1 MGSSRRTEGK
11 TSATMHR
18 WAVLLA
24 LVLLALVPSL
34 LCLPTAYVY
43 QWKNPTAFS
52 HYQSPPQLVQPH
64 YFATRPSLSKPTS
77 SFLKP
82 ESDKTLK
89 LTTELADLG
98 MKHVVTAVAELP
110 SIDPKKKAQFES
122 IGLVGVTPEETKRL
136 TSLLNEL
143 GELGVDVGT
152 SLAKEAG
159 SLAKAI
165 GLDGKTIS
173 KLIPFFKDLVGLG
186 SKASTSTNT
195 QDGLEILESIG
206 LDLNSGLAFLKKNN
220 LEISDGLQLLN
231 RLSTSGSAAS
241 LKSFSNFSQIF
252 DFGSEPN
259 WIVSIGDFG
268 GAQLEKTNELLSEL
282 AELGATYAISAVA
295 ELPDLSPEKRRRYKS
310 VVSFGPNERTRLH
323 NILVELGELGAEAS
337 SALTKADVKAPGLA
351 KLVELLPILKA
362 QSDKMT
368 ELAEIGAKYVV
379 SAVADL
385 PDVDP
390 RKKALFQEIGLTG
403 ISAEEKA
410 RMDSLL
416 LELKELGSNARI
428 ALTAAA
434 TDFVTTA
441 SPSQKSS
448 QTTMFAKLVPILK
461 SLTGL
466 AGSDSYSSNSLRDG
480 LELLDTIGL
489 DLETGLDVLSKNN
502 LDISDGLKLLDTVVG
517 DSGSFSLKSLGSL
530 SQLVGFGSLSLG
542 ATLGLGLGTPEQK
555 TQLEKTNKLLTEL
568 AELGAVYVVSL
579 VADLPTISSAQRLRY
594 KKVGTV
600 GDKEM
605 ARFNSLLKELGE
617 LGYDASIAASKAG
630 AKALTKLNKLFPMLE
645 NLGELS
651 FDSDSENFAATRNI
665 FPSSAF
671 SSLRSTSA
679 TPRGSK
685 AYRGSNGLCGSYPC
699 IVHRSSYPSTY
710 QIRRFVQF

>member
-64 YFATRPSLSKPTS
+64 YFATRPSVSKPTS

-82 ESDKTLK
+82 ESGKTLK

-110 SIDPKKKAQFES
+110 NIDPKKKAQFES
-122 IGLVGVTPEETKRL
+122 IGLVGVTAKETKRL
-136 TSLLNEL
+136 NSLLNEL

-165 GLDGKTIS
+165 GLDGKTIYN
-173 KLIPFFKDLVGLG
+173 LVPFFKDLVGLG

-252 DFGSEPN
+252 SFGSEPN

-268 GAQLEKTNELLSEL
+268 GAQLEKTNELLTEL
-282 AELGATYAISAVA
+282 A
-295 ELPDLSPEKRRRYKS
+295 
-310 VVSFGPNERTRLH
+310 
-323 NILVELGELGAEAS
+323 ELGELGAEAS

-416 LELKELGSNARI
+416 LELKELGSNAKI
-428 ALTAAA
+428 VLTAAA

-441 SPSQKSS
+441 SPSQKST

-542 ATLGLGLGTPEQK
+542 ATLGLRLGTPEQK

-568 AELGAVYVVSL
+568 AELGAVYVVFL

-605 ARFNSLLKELGE
+605 ARFNSLLKELGK

-630 AKALTKLNKLFPMLE
+630 AKALAKLNKLFPMLK

-651 FDSDSENFAATRNI
+651 FDSDSENFAATRNF

-685 AYRGSNGLCGSYPC
+685 AYRGSSGLCGSYPC
-699 IVHRSSYPSTY
+699 IVHHSSYPSTY

>member
-110 SIDPKKKAQFES
+110 NIDPKKKAQFES
-122 IGLVGVTPEETKRL
+122 IGLVGVTAEETKRL
-136 TSLLNEL
+136 NSLLNEL

-173 KLIPFFKDLVGLG
+173 KLVPFFKDLVGLG

-231 RLSTSGSAAS
+231 RLSSSGSAAS

-252 DFGSEPN
+252 SFGSEPN

-268 GAQLEKTNELLSEL
+268 GAQLEKTNELLTEL

-416 LELKELGSNARI
+416 IELKELGSNAKI
-428 ALTAAA
+428 VLTAAA

-441 SPSQKSS
+441 SPSQKST

-630 AKALTKLNKLFPMLE
+630 AKALTKLNKLFPMLK

-651 FDSDSENFAATRNI
+651 FDSDSENFAATRNF

-671 SSLRSTSA
+671 SSRRSTSA

>member
-18 WAVLLA
+18 WAVLSA

-64 YFATRPSLSKPTS
+64 YFATRRSLSKPTS

-98 MKHVVTAVAELP
+98 MKHIVTAVAELP
-110 SIDPKKKAQFES
+110 NVDPKKKAQFES
-122 IGLVGVTPEETKRL
+122 IGLVGVTAKETKRL

-159 SLAKAI
+159 SLATAI

-173 KLIPFFKDLVGLG
+173 KLVPFFKDLVGFG

-195 QDGLEILESIG
+195 EDGLEILESIG

-231 RLSTSGSAAS
+231 RLSSSGSAAS

-252 DFGSEPN
+252 GFGSEPN

-268 GAQLEKTNELLSEL
+268 GAQLGKTNELLTEL
-282 AELGATYAISAVA
+282 AELGAAYAISAVA

-323 NILVELGELGAEAS
+323 NTLVELGELGAEAS

-416 LELKELGSNARI
+416 LELKELGSNAKI
-428 ALTAAA
+428 VLTAAA
-434 TDFVTTA
+434 TDFVTA
-441 SPSQKSS
+441 SPSQKST

-502 LDISDGLKLLDTVVG
+502 LDISDGLKLLDTVMG
-517 DSGSFSLKSLGSL
+517 DSGFFSLKSLGSL
-530 SQLVGFGSLSLG
+530 SQLVRFGSLSLG

-630 AKALTKLNKLFPMLE
+630 AKALTKLNKLFPMLK

-651 FDSDSENFAATRNI
+651 FDSDSENFAATRNF

-671 SSLRSTSA
+671 SSRRSTSA

>member
-52 HYQSPPQLVQPH
+52 HYQSPPKLVQPH

-77 SFLKP
+77 SFLKS

-110 SIDPKKKAQFES
+110 NIDPKKKAQFES

-136 TSLLNEL
+136 NSLLNEL

-159 SLAKAI
+159 SFAKAI
-165 GLDGKTIS
+165 GIDGKTIS
-173 KLIPFFKDLVGLG
+173 TLVPFFKDLVGLG
-186 SKASTSTNT
+186 SKASTSGNT

-252 DFGSEPN
+252 SFGSGPN

-268 GAQLEKTNELLSEL
+268 GAQLEKTNELLTEL
-282 AELGATYAISAVA
+282 AELGAAYTISAVA

-323 NILVELGELGAEAS
+323 NILVELGELGAEVS
-337 SALTKADVKAPGLA
+337 SALTKADVKAPG
-351 KLVELLPILKA
+351 
-362 QSDKMT
+362 
-368 ELAEIGAKYVV
+368 LAEIGAKYVV

-416 LELKELGSNARI
+416 IELKELGSNARI

-441 SPSQKSS
+441 SPSQKST

-630 AKALTKLNKLFPMLE
+630 AKALTKLNKLFPMLK

-651 FDSDSENFAATRNI
+651 FDSDSENFAATKNF

>member
-43 QWKNPTAFS
+43 QWKNPTAFN

-110 SIDPKKKAQFES
+110 NIDPKKKAQFES

-136 TSLLNEL
+136 NSLLNEL

-173 KLIPFFKDLVGLG
+173 NLVPFFKDLVGLG
-186 SKASTSTNT
+186 SKASTSGNT
-195 QDGLEILESIG
+195 EDGLEILESIG

-220 LEISDGLQLLN
+220 LEISDGLQLLK
-231 RLSTSGSAAS
+231 RLSSSSSAAS

-252 DFGSEPN
+252 GFGSEPN

-268 GAQLEKTNELLSEL
+268 GAQLEKTNELLTEL

-351 KLVELLPILKA
+351 KMA
-362 QSDKMT
+362 

-441 SPSQKSS
+441 SPSQKST

-517 DSGSFSLKSLGSL
+517 D
-530 SQLVGFGSLSLG
+530 
-542 ATLGLGLGTPEQK
+542 
-555 TQLEKTNKLLTEL
+555 
-568 AELGAVYVVSL
+568 
-579 VADLPTISSAQRLRY
+579 
-594 KKVGTV
+594 
-600 GDKEM
+600 
-605 ARFNSLLKELGE
+605 
-617 LGYDASIAASKAG
+617 
-630 AKALTKLNKLFPMLE
+630 
-645 NLGELS
+645 
-651 FDSDSENFAATRNI
+651 
-665 FPSSAF
+665 
-671 SSLRSTSA
+671 
-679 TPRGSK
+679 
-685 AYRGSNGLCGSYPC
+685 
-699 IVHRSSYPSTY
+699 
-710 QIRRFVQF
+710 

>member
-18 WAVLLA
+18 WAVLSA

-43 QWKNPTAFS
+43 QWKNPTTFS

-98 MKHVVTAVAELP
+98 MKHIVTAVAELP
-110 SIDPKKKAQFES
+110 NVDPKKKAQFES

-136 TSLLNEL
+136 NSLLNEL

-173 KLIPFFKDLVGLG
+173 KLVPFFKDLVGLG

-195 QDGLEILESIG
+195 EDGLEILESIG

-252 DFGSEPN
+252 GFGSEPN

-268 GAQLEKTNELLSEL
+268 GAQLEKTNELLTEL
-282 AELGATYAISAVA
+282 AELGAAYAISAVA

-323 NILVELGELGAEAS
+323 NTLVELGELSAEAS

-416 LELKELGSNARI
+416 LELKELGSNAKI
-428 ALTAAA
+428 VLTAAA

-441 SPSQKSS
+441 SPSQKST
-448 QTTMFAKLVPILK
+448 QTTMFAKLVPVLK

-502 LDISDGLKLLDTVVG
+502 LDISDGLKLLDTVMG

-617 LGYDASIAASKAG
+617 L
-630 AKALTKLNKLFPMLE
+630 
-645 NLGELS
+645 S
-651 FDSDSENFAATRNI
+651 FDSNSENFAATRNF

>member
-43 QWKNPTAFS
+43 QWKNPTTFS

-110 SIDPKKKAQFES
+110 NIDPKKKAQFES

-136 TSLLNEL
+136 NSLLNEL

-159 SLAKAI
+159 SLATAI

-173 KLIPFFKDLVGLG
+173 KLVPFFKDLVGFG

-195 QDGLEILESIG
+195 EDGLEILESIG

-241 LKSFSNFSQIF
+241 LTSFSNFSQIF
-252 DFGSEPN
+252 GFGSEPN

-268 GAQLEKTNELLSEL
+268 GAQLEKTNELLTEL
-282 AELGATYAISAVA
+282 AELGAAYAISAVA

-310 VVSFGPNERTRLH
+310 IVSFGPNERTRLH
-323 NILVELGELGAEAS
+323 NTLVELGELGAEAS
-337 SALTKADVKAPGLA
+337 SALTKADVKALGLA

-416 LELKELGSNARI
+416 LELKELGSNAKI
-428 ALTAAA
+428 VLTAAA
-434 TDFVTTA
+434 TDFVTA
-441 SPSQKSS
+441 SSPSQKST
-448 QTTMFAKLVPILK
+448 QTTMFAKLVPVLK

-630 AKALTKLNKLFPMLE
+630 AKALAKLNKLFPMLK

-651 FDSDSENFAATRNI
+651 FDSDAENFAATRNF
-665 FPSSAF
+665 FPSSA
-671 SSLRSTSA
+671 
-679 TPRGSK
+679 RGSK

-699 IVHRSSYPSTY
+699 IIHRSSYPSTY

>member
-24 LVLLALVPSL
+24 LVLLARVPSL

-43 QWKNPTAFS
+43 QWKNPTVFS

-110 SIDPKKKAQFES
+110 NIDPKKKAQFES

-136 TSLLNEL
+136 NSLLNEL

-159 SLAKAI
+159 SLAKVI

-173 KLIPFFKDLVGLG
+173 NLVPFFKDLVGLG

-231 RLSTSGSAAS
+231 RLSSSGSAAS

-252 DFGSEPN
+252 GFGSEPN

-268 GAQLEKTNELLSEL
+268 GAQLEKTNELLTEL

-337 SALTKADVKAPGLA
+337 SALTKAYVKAPGLA

-441 SPSQKSS
+441 SPSQKST

-466 AGSDSYSSNSLRDG
+466 AGSDSYSSNSLR
-480 LELLDTIGL
+480 
-489 DLETGLDVLSKNN
+489 
-502 LDISDGLKLLDTVVG
+502 DGLKLLDTVVG

-605 ARFNSLLKELGE
+605 ARFYSLLKELGE

-630 AKALTKLNKLFPMLE
+630 AKALTKLNKLFPMLK

-651 FDSDSENFAATRNI
+651 FDSDSENFAATRNF

-671 SSLRSTSA
+671 SSRRLTSA
-679 TPRGSK
+679 IPRGSK
-685 AYRGSNGLCGSYPC
+685 AYRSSNGLCGSYPC

>member
-43 QWKNPTAFS
+43 QWKNPTVFS

-110 SIDPKKKAQFES
+110 NIDPKKKAQFES
-122 IGLVGVTPEETKRL
+122 IGLVGVTAKETKRL

-186 SKASTSTNT
+186 SKEASTSTNT
-195 QDGLEILESIG
+195 EDGLEILESIG

-252 DFGSEPN
+252 GFGSEPN

-268 GAQLEKTNELLSEL
+268 GAQLEKTNELLTDL

-351 KLVELLPILKA
+351 
-362 QSDKMT
+362 
-368 ELAEIGAKYVV
+368 EIGAKYVV

-416 LELKELGSNARI
+416 IELKELGSNARI

-441 SPSQKSS
+441 SPSQKST

-489 DLETGLDVLSKNN
+489 DLEAGLDVLSKNN

-630 AKALTKLNKLFPMLE
+630 AKALTKLNKL
-645 NLGELS
+645 
-651 FDSDSENFAATRNI
+651 
-665 FPSSAF
+665 
-671 SSLRSTSA
+671 
-679 TPRGSK
+679 
-685 AYRGSNGLCGSYPC
+685 
-699 IVHRSSYPSTY
+699 
-710 QIRRFVQF
+710 

>member
-64 YFATRPSLSKPTS
+64 YFATRRSLSKPTS

-110 SIDPKKKAQFES
+110 NIDPKKKAQFES
-122 IGLVGVTPEETKRL
+122 IGLVGVTAKETKRL
-136 TSLLNEL
+136 NSLLNEL

-165 GLDGKTIS
+165 GLDGKTIYN
-173 KLIPFFKDLVGLG
+173 LVPFFKDLVGLG

-195 QDGLEILESIG
+195 EDGLEILESIG

-231 RLSTSGSAAS
+231 RLSSSGSAAS

-252 DFGSEPN
+252 GFGSEPN

-268 GAQLEKTNELLSEL
+268 GAQLEKTNELLTEL
-282 AELGATYAISAVA
+282 AELGATYAVSAVA

-323 NILVELGELGAEAS
+323 NI
-337 SALTKADVKAPGLA
+337 
-351 KLVELLPILKA
+351 LVELLPILKA

-416 LELKELGSNARI
+416 LELKELGSTARI

-441 SPSQKSS
+441 SPSQKST
-448 QTTMFAKLVPILK
+448 QATMFAKLVPILK

-542 ATLGLGLGTPEQK
+542 ATLGLRLGTPEQK

-568 AELGAVYVVSL
+568 AELGAVYVVFL

-605 ARFNSLLKELGE
+605 ARFNSLLKELGK

-630 AKALTKLNKLFPMLE
+630 AKALTKLNKLFPMLK

-651 FDSDSENFAATRNI
+651 FDSDSENFAATRNF

-671 SSLRSTSA
+671 SSRRSTSA

>member
-43 QWKNPTAFS
+43 QWKSPTTFN
-52 HYQSPPQLVQPH
+52 HYQSPPQFVQPH
-64 YFATRPSLSKPTS
+64 YFATRRSLSKPTS

-110 SIDPKKKAQFES
+110 NIDPKKKAQFES
-122 IGLVGVTPEETKRL
+122 IGLGGVTAEETKRL
-136 TSLLNEL
+136 NSLLNEL

-159 SLAKAI
+159 SFAKAI

-173 KLIPFFKDLVGLG
+173 KLVPFFKDLVGLG
-186 SKASTSTNT
+186 SKASTSINT
-195 QDGLEILESIG
+195 EDGLEILESIG

-252 DFGSEPN
+252 NFGSEPN

-268 GAQLEKTNELLSEL
+268 GAQLEKTNELLTEL

-337 SALTKADVKAPGLA
+337 SALTKAYVKAPGLA

-416 LELKELGSNARI
+416 LELKELGSNAKI
-428 ALTAAA
+428 VLTAAA

-441 SPSQKSS
+441 SPSQKST

-466 AGSDSYSSNSLRDG
+466 AGSDSYSSNSLR
-480 LELLDTIGL
+480 
-489 DLETGLDVLSKNN
+489 
-502 LDISDGLKLLDTVVG
+502 DGLKLLDTVVG

-630 AKALTKLNKLFPMLE
+630 AKALAKLNKLFPMLK

-651 FDSDSENFAATRNI
+651 FNSDSENFAATRNF

>member
-18 WAVLLA
+18 WAVLSA

-43 QWKNPTAFS
+43 QWKNPTVFN

-64 YFATRPSLSKPTS
+64 YFATRRSLSKPTS

-110 SIDPKKKAQFES
+110 NIDPKKKAQFES

-136 TSLLNEL
+136 NSLLNEL

-159 SLAKAI
+159 SLATAI

-173 KLIPFFKDLVGLG
+173 KLVPFFKDLVGFG

-195 QDGLEILESIG
+195 EDGLEILESIG

-252 DFGSEPN
+252 GFGSEPN

-268 GAQLEKTNELLSEL
+268 GAQLEKTNELLTEL
-282 AELGATYAISAVA
+282 AGLGATYAISAVA

-310 VVSFGPNERTRLH
+310 AVSFGLNERTRLH
-323 NILVELGELGAEAS
+323 NTLVELGELGAEAS

-368 ELAEIGAKYVV
+368 ELAEIGTKYVV

-416 LELKELGSNARI
+416 LELKELGSNAKI
-428 ALTAAA
+428 VLTAAA

-441 SPSQKSS
+441 SPSQKST

-517 DSGSFSLKSLGSL
+517 DSGSFSLKSLESL

-630 AKALTKLNKLFPMLE
+630 AKALAKLNKLFPMLK

-651 FDSDSENFAATRNI
+651 FDSDSENFAATRNF
-665 FPSSAF
+665 FPSSA
-671 SSLRSTSA
+671 
-679 TPRGSK
+679 RGSK

-699 IVHRSSYPSTY
+699 IIHRSSYPSTY

>member
-98 MKHVVTAVAELP
+98 MKHIVTAVAELP
-110 SIDPKKKAQFES
+110 NVDPKKKAQFGS
-122 IGLVGVTPEETKRL
+122 IGLVGVTAKETKRL

-159 SLAKAI
+159 SFAKAI

-173 KLIPFFKDLVGLG
+173 NLVPFFKDLVGLG

-195 QDGLEILESIG
+195 EDGLEILESIG

-241 LKSFSNFSQIF
+241 LTSFSNFSQIF
-252 DFGSEPN
+252 GFGSEPN

-268 GAQLEKTNELLSEL
+268 GAQLEKTNELLTEL
-282 AELGATYAISAVA
+282 AELGAAYAISAVA

-323 NILVELGELGAEAS
+323 NTLVELGELGAEAS

-416 LELKELGSNARI
+416 LELKELGSNAKI
-428 ALTAAA
+428 VLTAAA
-434 TDFVTTA
+434 TDFVTA
-441 SPSQKSS
+441 SSPSQKST
-448 QTTMFAKLVPILK
+448 QTTMFAKLVPVLK

-489 DLETGLDVLSKNN
+489 DLETGLDILSKNN
-502 LDISDGLKLLDTVVG
+502 LGISDGLKLLDTVVG

-542 ATLGLGLGTPEQK
+542 ATLGLGTPEQK

-630 AKALTKLNKLFPMLE
+630 AKALAKLNKLFPMLK

-651 FDSDSENFAATRNI
+651 FDSDSENFAATRNF
-665 FPSSAF
+665 FPSSA
-671 SSLRSTSA
+671 
-679 TPRGSK
+679 RGSK

-699 IVHRSSYPSTY
+699 IIHRSSYPSTY

>member
-43 QWKNPTAFS
+43 QWKNPTVFS
-52 HYQSPPQLVQPH
+52 HYQSPPQFVQPH

-82 ESDKTLK
+82 ESDNTLK

-110 SIDPKKKAQFES
+110 NIDPKKKAQFES
-122 IGLVGVTPEETKRL
+122 IGLVGVTPKETERL
-136 TSLLNEL
+136 NSLPNEL
-143 GELGVDVGT
+143 GELGVEVGT

-173 KLIPFFKDLVGLG
+173 KLVPFFKDLVGLG

-195 QDGLEILESIG
+195 EDGLEILESIG

-241 LKSFSNFSQIF
+241 LKSFSNFSQLF
-252 DFGSEPN
+252 GFGSEPN

-268 GAQLEKTNELLSEL
+268 GAQLEKTNELLTEL

-416 LELKELGSNARI
+416 IELKELGSNARI
-428 ALTAAA
+428 VLTAAA

-441 SPSQKSS
+441 SPSQIST

-461 SLTGL
+461 
-466 AGSDSYSSNSLRDG
+466 SLRDG

-502 LDISDGLKLLDTVVG
+502 LDISDGLKLPDTVVG

-630 AKALTKLNKLFPMLE
+630 AKALTKLNELFPMLK

-651 FDSDSENFAATRNI
+651 FDSENFAA
-665 FPSSAF
+665 
-671 SSLRSTSA
+671 
-679 TPRGSK
+679 
-685 AYRGSNGLCGSYPC
+685 
-699 IVHRSSYPSTY
+699 
-710 QIRRFVQF
+710 

>member
-110 SIDPKKKAQFES
+110 NIDPKKKAQFES
-122 IGLVGVTPEETKRL
+122 IGLVGVTAKETKRL
-136 TSLLNEL
+136 NSLLNEL

-173 KLIPFFKDLVGLG
+173 NLVPFFKDLVGLG
-186 SKASTSTNT
+186 SKASTSGNT

-252 DFGSEPN
+252 NFGSEPN

-268 GAQLEKTNELLSEL
+268 GAQLEKTNELLTEL

-416 LELKELGSNARI
+416 IELKELGSNAKI
-428 ALTAAA
+428 VLTAAA

-441 SPSQKSS
+441 SPSQKST

-630 AKALTKLNKLFPMLE
+630 AKALTKLNKLFPMLK

-651 FDSDSENFAATRNI
+651 FDSDSENFAATRNF

-671 SSLRSTSA
+671 SSRRSTSA

>member
-43 QWKNPTAFS
+43 QWKNPTVFS
-52 HYQSPPQLVQPH
+52 HYQSPPQLVQHH

-110 SIDPKKKAQFES
+110 NIDPKKKAQFES
-122 IGLVGVTPEETKRL
+122 IGLVGVTAKETKRL

-186 SKASTSTNT
+186 SKEASTSTNT
-195 QDGLEILESIG
+195 EDGLEILESIG

-252 DFGSEPN
+252 GFGSEPN

-268 GAQLEKTNELLSEL
+268 GAQLEKTNELLTEL
-282 AELGATYAISAVA
+282 AELGATYAVSAVA
-295 ELPDLSPEKRRRYKS
+295 ELPDLSPEKRRRDKS

-323 NILVELGELGAEAS
+323 NILVEL
-337 SALTKADVKAPGLA
+337 V
-351 KLVELLPILKA
+351 PILKS

-416 LELKELGSNARI
+416 LELKELGSNAKI
-428 ALTAAA
+428 VLTAAA

-441 SPSQKSS
+441 SPSQKST

-542 ATLGLGLGTPEQK
+542 ATLGLRLGTPEQK

-568 AELGAVYVVSL
+568 AELGAVYVVFL

-630 AKALTKLNKLFPMLE
+630 AKALTKLNKLFPMLK

-651 FDSDSENFAATRNI
+651 FDSDSENFAATRNF

-671 SSLRSTSA
+671 SSRRSTSA

>member
-18 WAVLLA
+18 WAVLSA

-43 QWKNPTAFS
+43 QWKNPTVFN

-64 YFATRPSLSKPTS
+64 YFATRRSLSKPTS

-110 SIDPKKKAQFES
+110 NIDPKKKAQFES

-136 TSLLNEL
+136 NSLLNEL

-159 SLAKAI
+159 SLATAI

-173 KLIPFFKDLVGLG
+173 KLVPFFKDLVGFG

-195 QDGLEILESIG
+195 EDGLEILESIG

-220 LEISDGLQLLN
+220 LEISDGLQLLD

-241 LKSFSNFSQIF
+241 LTSFSNFSQIF
-252 DFGSEPN
+252 GFGSEPN

-268 GAQLEKTNELLSEL
+268 GAQLEKTNELLTEL
-282 AELGATYAISAVA
+282 AELGAAYAISAVA

-310 VVSFGPNERTRLH
+310 AVSFGPNERTRLH
-323 NILVELGELGAEAS
+323 NILMELGELGAEAS

-368 ELAEIGAKYVV
+368 ELAEIGTKYVV

-416 LELKELGSNARI
+416 LELKELGSNAKI
-428 ALTAAA
+428 VLTAAA
-434 TDFVTTA
+434 TDFVTA
-441 SPSQKSS
+441 SPSQKST

-489 DLETGLDVLSKNN
+489 DLETGLDILSKNN

-517 DSGSFSLKSLGSL
+517 DSGSFSLKSLESL

-617 LGYDASIAASKAG
+617 L
-630 AKALTKLNKLFPMLE
+630 
-645 NLGELS
+645 S
-651 FDSDSENFAATRNI
+651 FDSNSENFAATRNF

-699 IVHRSSYPSTY
+699 IVHRSSYP
-710 QIRRFVQF
+710 

>member
-24 LVLLALVPSL
+24 LVLLARVPSL

-43 QWKNPTAFS
+43 QWKNPTVFS

-110 SIDPKKKAQFES
+110 NIDPKKKAQFES
-122 IGLVGVTPEETKRL
+122 IGLVGVTAKETKRL
-136 TSLLNEL
+136 NSLLNEL

-159 SLAKAI
+159 SFAKAI

-173 KLIPFFKDLVGLG
+173 NLVPFFKDLVGLG
-186 SKASTSTNT
+186 SKASTSTST
-195 QDGLEILESIG
+195 EDGLEILESIG

-231 RLSTSGSAAS
+231 RLSSSGSAAS

-252 DFGSEPN
+252 GFGSSEPN

-268 GAQLEKTNELLSEL
+268 GAQLEKTNELLTEL
-282 AELGATYAISAVA
+282 AEVGATYAISAVA

-310 VVSFGPNERTRLH
+310 AVSFGPNERTRLH

-337 SALTKADVKAPGLA
+337 SALNKADVKAPGLA
-351 KLVELLPILKA
+351 KLA
-362 QSDKMT
+362 

-403 ISAEEKA
+403 ISAEEKV

-416 LELKELGSNARI
+416 LELKELGSNAKI
-428 ALTAAA
+428 VLTAAA
-434 TDFVTTA
+434 NDFVTMA
-441 SPSQKSS
+441 SPSQKST

-530 SQLVGFGSLSLG
+530 SQLVG
-542 ATLGLGLGTPEQK
+542 
-555 TQLEKTNKLLTEL
+555 
-568 AELGAVYVVSL
+568 
-579 VADLPTISSAQRLRY
+579 
-594 KKVGTV
+594 
-600 GDKEM
+600 
-605 ARFNSLLKELGE
+605 
-617 LGYDASIAASKAG
+617 
-630 AKALTKLNKLFPMLE
+630 
-645 NLGELS
+645 
-651 FDSDSENFAATRNI
+651 
-665 FPSSAF
+665 
-671 SSLRSTSA
+671 
-679 TPRGSK
+679 
-685 AYRGSNGLCGSYPC
+685 
-699 IVHRSSYPSTY
+699 
-710 QIRRFVQF
+710 

>member
-1 MGSSRRTEGK
+1 MGRTEGK

-34 LCLPTAYVY
+34 LCLPAAYVY

-64 YFATRPSLSKPTS
+64 YFATRPSVSKPTS

-110 SIDPKKKAQFES
+110 NIDPKKKAQFES
-122 IGLVGVTPEETKRL
+122 IGLVGVTAKETKRL

-165 GLDGKTIS
+165 GIDGNTIS
-173 KLIPFFKDLVGLG
+173 KLVPFFKDLVGLG

-231 RLSTSGSAAS
+231 RLSSSGSAAS

-252 DFGSEPN
+252 GFGSEPN

-268 GAQLEKTNELLSEL
+268 GAELEKTNELLTEL

-295 ELPDLSPEKRRRYKS
+295 GLPDLSPEKRRRYKS

-337 SALTKADVKAPGLA
+337 RALTKADVKAPGLA

-416 LELKELGSNARI
+416 IELKELGSNARI
-428 ALTAAA
+428 VLTAAA

-441 SPSQKSS
+441 SPSQKST

-517 DSGSFSLKSLGSL
+517 GS
-530 SQLVGFGSLSLG
+530 GSLSLG

-555 TQLEKTNKLLTEL
+555 TQLEKTNRLLTEL

-630 AKALTKLNKLFPMLE
+630 AKALTKLNKLFPMLK

-651 FDSDSENFAATRNI
+651 FDSESESFAATRNF

-671 SSLRSTSA
+671 SSRRLTSA

>member
-18 WAVLLA
+18 WAVLSA

-43 QWKNPTAFS
+43 QWKNPTVFN

-64 YFATRPSLSKPTS
+64 YFATRRSLSKPTS

-98 MKHVVTAVAELP
+98 MKHIVTAVAELP
-110 SIDPKKKAQFES
+110 NVDPKKKAQFES

-136 TSLLNEL
+136 NSLLNEL

-159 SLAKAI
+159 SLATAI

-173 KLIPFFKDLVGLG
+173 KLVPFFKDLVGFG

-195 QDGLEILESIG
+195 EDGLEILESIG

-220 LEISDGLQLLN
+220 LEISDGLQLLK
-231 RLSTSGSAAS
+231 RLSSSGSAAS
-241 LKSFSNFSQIF
+241 LTSFSNFSQIF
-252 DFGSEPN
+252 GFGSEPN

-268 GAQLEKTNELLSEL
+268 GAQLEKTNELLTEL

-323 NILVELGELGAEAS
+323 NTLVELGELGAEAS

-416 LELKELGSNARI
+416 IELKELGSNARI

-441 SPSQKSS
+441 SPSQKST

-502 LDISDGLKLLDTVVG
+502 LDISDGLKLLDTVMG
-517 DSGSFSLKSLGSL
+517 DSGFFSLKSLGSL

-630 AKALTKLNKLFPMLE
+630 ANALTKLNKLFPMLK

-651 FDSDSENFAATRNI
+651 FDSENFAATRNF

-671 SSLRSTSA
+671 SSRRLTSA
-679 TPRGSK
+679 TPRGSE
-685 AYRGSNGLCGSYPC
+685 AYRGSSGHCGSYPC

>member
-43 QWKNPTAFS
+43 QWKNPTVFS
-52 HYQSPPQLVQPH
+52 HYQSPPQLVQHH

-110 SIDPKKKAQFES
+110 NIDPKKKAQFES
-122 IGLVGVTPEETKRL
+122 IGLVGVTAKETKRL

-159 SLAKAI
+159 SLSKAI

-173 KLIPFFKDLVGLG
+173 NLVPFFKDLVGLG

-195 QDGLEILESIG
+195 EDGLEILESIG

-252 DFGSEPN
+252 GFGSEPN

-268 GAQLEKTNELLSEL
+268 GAQLEKTNELLTEL

-351 KLVELLPILKA
+351 
-362 QSDKMT
+362 
-368 ELAEIGAKYVV
+368 EIGAKYVV

-416 LELKELGSNARI
+416 IELKELGSNARI

-441 SPSQKSS
+441 SPSQKST

-617 LGYDASIAASKAG
+617 LGYDASIVASKAG
-630 AKALTKLNKLFPMLE
+630 AKALTKLNKLFPMLK

-651 FDSDSENFAATRNI
+651 FNSDSENFAATRNF

-685 AYRGSNGLCGSYPC
+685 AYRGSNE
-699 IVHRSSYPSTY
+699 
-710 QIRRFVQF
+710 

>member
-24 LVLLALVPSL
+24 LVLLARVPSL

-43 QWKNPTAFS
+43 QWKNPTVFS

-64 YFATRPSLSKPTS
+64 YFATRRSLSKPTS
-77 SFLKP
+77 SFLKS

-110 SIDPKKKAQFES
+110 NIDPKKKAQFES
-122 IGLVGVTPEETKRL
+122 IGLVGVTAEETKRL
-136 TSLLNEL
+136 NSLLNEL

-159 SLAKAI
+159 SFAKAI

-173 KLIPFFKDLVGLG
+173 KLVPFFKDLVGLG

-252 DFGSEPN
+252 NFGSEPN

-268 GAQLEKTNELLSEL
+268 GAQLEKTNELLTEL

-323 NILVELGELGAEAS
+323 NILMELGELGAEAS
-337 SALTKADVKAPGLA
+337 SALNKADVKAPGLA

-416 LELKELGSNARI
+416 IELKELGSN
-428 ALTAAA
+428 
-434 TDFVTTA
+434 
-441 SPSQKSS
+441 
-448 QTTMFAKLVPILK
+448 AKLVPILK

-630 AKALTKLNKLFPMLE
+630 AKALTKLNKLFPMLK

-651 FDSDSENFAATRNI
+651 FDSDSENFAATRNF

-671 SSLRSTSA
+671 SSRRSSSA

>member
-43 QWKNPTAFS
+43 QWKNPTAFN
-52 HYQSPPQLVQPH
+52 HYQGPPQLVQPH

-77 SFLKP
+77 SFLKS

-110 SIDPKKKAQFES
+110 NIDPKKKAQFES

-136 TSLLNEL
+136 NSLINEL

-195 QDGLEILESIG
+195 EDGLEILESIG

-231 RLSTSGSAAS
+231 RLSSSGSAAS

-252 DFGSEPN
+252 GFGSEPN

-268 GAQLEKTNELLSEL
+268 GAQLEKTNELLTAL
-282 AELGATYAISAVA
+282 A

-310 VVSFGPNERTRLH
+310 VVSFGPNERIRLH

-416 LELKELGSNARI
+416 LELKELGSNAKI
-428 ALTAAA
+428 VLTAAA

-441 SPSQKSS
+441 SPSQKST

-461 SLTGL
+461 SLSGL

-489 DLETGLDVLSKNN
+489 DLEAGLDVLSKNN

-630 AKALTKLNKLFPMLE
+630 AKALTKLNKLFPMLK

-651 FDSDSENFAATRNI
+651 FDSDSENFAATRNF

-671 SSLRSTSA
+671 SSRRLTSA

>member
-43 QWKNPTAFS
+43 QWKNPTVFS
-52 HYQSPPQLVQPH
+52 HYQSPPQFVQPH
-64 YFATRPSLSKPTS
+64 YFATRPSFSKPTS

-110 SIDPKKKAQFES
+110 NIDPKKKAQFES
-122 IGLVGVTPEETKRL
+122 IGLVGVTAKETKRL
-136 TSLLNEL
+136 NSLLNEL

-173 KLIPFFKDLVGLG
+173 NLVPFFKDLVGLG

-220 LEISDGLQLLN
+220 LEISDGLQLLK
-231 RLSTSGSAAS
+231 RLPTSGSAAS

-252 DFGSEPN
+252 GFGSEPN

-268 GAQLEKTNELLSEL
+268 GAQLEKTNELLTEL

-337 SALTKADVKAPGLA
+337 SALTKAYVKAPGLA

-416 LELKELGSNARI
+416 IELKELGSNARI
-428 ALTAAA
+428 VLTAAA

-441 SPSQKSS
+441 SPSQIST

-461 SLTGL
+461 
-466 AGSDSYSSNSLRDG
+466 SLRDG

-579 VADLPTISSAQRLRY
+579 LADLPTISSAQRLRY
-594 KKVGTV
+594 KKVGKV

-630 AKALTKLNKLFPMLE
+630 AKALAKLNKLFPMLK

-651 FDSDSENFAATRNI
+651 FNSDSENFAATRNF

-679 TPRGSK
+679 IPRGSK
-685 AYRGSNGLCGSYPC
+685 AYRGSNGL
-699 IVHRSSYPSTY
+699 
-710 QIRRFVQF
+710 

>member
-98 MKHVVTAVAELP
+98 MKHIVTAVAELP
-110 SIDPKKKAQFES
+110 NVDPKKKAQFES
-122 IGLVGVTPEETKRL
+122 IGLVGVTAKETKRL

-159 SLAKAI
+159 SFAKAI

-173 KLIPFFKDLVGLG
+173 NLVPFFKDLVGLG

-195 QDGLEILESIG
+195 EDGLEILESIG

-252 DFGSEPN
+252 GFGSEPN

-268 GAQLEKTNELLSEL
+268 GAQLEKTNELLTEL

-310 VVSFGPNERTRLH
+310 AVSFGPNERTRLH
-323 NILVELGELGAEAS
+323 NILMELGELGAEAS
-337 SALTKADVKAPGLA
+337 RALTKADVKAPGLA

-368 ELAEIGAKYVV
+368 ELAEIGTKYVV

-416 LELKELGSNARI
+416 LELKELGSNAKI
-428 ALTAAA
+428 VLTAAA

-441 SPSQKSS
+441 PSQKST

-542 ATLGLGLGTPEQK
+542 ATLGLGTPEQK

-630 AKALTKLNKLFPMLE
+630 AKALAKLNKLFPMLK

-651 FDSDSENFAATRNI
+651 FDSDAENFAATRNF
-665 FPSSAF
+665 FPSSA
-671 SSLRSTSA
+671 
-679 TPRGSK
+679 RGSK

-699 IVHRSSYPSTY
+699 IIHRSSYPSTY

>member
-24 LVLLALVPSL
+24 LVLLARVPSL

-43 QWKNPTAFS
+43 QWKNPTVFS

-110 SIDPKKKAQFES
+110 NIDPKKKAQFES

-136 TSLLNEL
+136 NSLLNEL

-159 SLAKAI
+159 SLAKVI

-252 DFGSEPN
+252 NFGSEPN

-268 GAQLEKTNELLSEL
+268 GAQLEKTNELLTEL

-337 SALTKADVKAPGLA
+337 SALTKAYVKAPGLA

-403 ISAEEKA
+403 ISAEEKV

-416 LELKELGSNARI
+416 LELKELGSNAKI
-428 ALTAAA
+428 VLTAAA
-434 TDFVTTA
+434 NDFVTTA
-441 SPSQKSS
+441 SPSQKST

-489 DLETGLDVLSKNN
+489 DLDTGLDVLSKNN

-517 DSGSFSLKSLGSL
+517 DTGSFSLKSLGSV
-530 SQLVGFGSLSLG
+530 SQLLGVGSLSLG
-542 ATLGLGLGTPEQK
+542 ATGGASAIKTLETPELK
-555 TQLEKTNKLLTEL
+555 AKLEKTNKLLTEL
-568 AELGAVYVVSL
+568 AEIGAVYVVS
-579 VADLPTISSAQRLRY
+579 AASELPTISLEKRRSY
-594 KKVGTV
+594 KKVGPV
-600 GDKEM
+600 GAKEE
-605 ARFNSLLKELGE
+605 ARLNSILVELGE
-617 LGYDASIAASKAG
+617 LGSDVSVSVTEAG
-630 AKALTKLNKLFPMLE
+630 TKVPGLARLAKLVPILTTLA
-645 NLGELS
+645 ELS
-651 FDSDSENFAATRNI
+651 LVSDSGDAQENQAATRNV
-665 FPSSAF
+665 F
-671 SSLRSTSA
+671 SSLPLTAAASQATSY
-679 TPRGSK
+679 G
-685 AYRGSNGLCGSYPC
+685 GSNGLCNGYPC
-699 IVHRSSYPSTY
+699 IVNPSAG
-710 QIRRFVQF
+710 

>member
-64 YFATRPSLSKPTS
+64 YFATRPSVSKPTS

-110 SIDPKKKAQFES
+110 NIDPKKKAQFES
-122 IGLVGVTPEETKRL
+122 IGLVGVTAKETKRL
-136 TSLLNEL
+136 NSLLNEL

-173 KLIPFFKDLVGLG
+173 NLVPFFKDLVGLG

-195 QDGLEILESIG
+195 EDGLEILESIG

-252 DFGSEPN
+252 SFGSEPN

-268 GAQLEKTNELLSEL
+268 GAQLEKTNELLTEL
-282 AELGATYAISAVA
+282 A
-295 ELPDLSPEKRRRYKS
+295 
-310 VVSFGPNERTRLH
+310 
-323 NILVELGELGAEAS
+323 ELGELGAEAS

-416 LELKELGSNARI
+416 IELKEIGSNAKI
-428 ALTAAA
+428 VLTAAA

-441 SPSQKSS
+441 SPSQKST

-461 SLTGL
+461 SLSGL

-489 DLETGLDVLSKNN
+489 DLEAGLDVLSKNN

-594 KKVGTV
+594 KKVGTEP
-600 GDKEM
+600 K
-605 ARFNSLLKELGE
+605 
-617 LGYDASIAASKAG
+617 I
-630 AKALTKLNKLFPMLE
+630 
-645 NLGELS
+645 
-651 FDSDSENFAATRNI
+651 
-665 FPSSAF
+665 
-671 SSLRSTSA
+671 
-679 TPRGSK
+679 
-685 AYRGSNGLCGSYPC
+685 
-699 IVHRSSYPSTY
+699 
-710 QIRRFVQF
+710 

>member
-1 MGSSRRTEGK
+1 MGSFRRTEGK

-52 HYQSPPQLVQPH
+52 HYQSPPQIVQPH
-64 YFATRPSLSKPTS
+64 YFATRRSLSKPTS
-77 SFLKP
+77 SFLKS

-110 SIDPKKKAQFES
+110 NIDPKKKAQFES
-122 IGLVGVTPEETKRL
+122 IGLVGVTAEETKRL
-136 TSLLNEL
+136 NSLLNEL

-173 KLIPFFKDLVGLG
+173 NLVPFFKDLVGLG
-186 SKASTSTNT
+186 SKTSTSGNT

-241 LKSFSNFSQIF
+241 LKSFSNFSQLF
-252 DFGSEPN
+252 GFGSEPN

-268 GAQLEKTNELLSEL
+268 GAQLEKTNELLTEL

-416 LELKELGSNARI
+416 IELKELGSNARI
-428 ALTAAA
+428 VLTAAA

-441 SPSQKSS
+441 SPSQIST

-461 SLTGL
+461 
-466 AGSDSYSSNSLRDG
+466 SLRDG

-502 LDISDGLKLLDTVVG
+502 PDISDGLKLLDTVVG

-530 SQLVGFGSLSLG
+530 SQLIGFGSLSLG
-542 ATLGLGLGTPEQK
+542 ATLGLGLGTSEQK

-630 AKALTKLNKLFPMLE
+630 AKALAKLNKLFPMLK

-651 FDSDSENFAATRNI
+651 FNSDSENFAATRNF

-679 TPRGSK
+679 IPRGSK
-685 AYRGSNGLCGSYPC
+685 AYRGSNGL
-699 IVHRSSYPSTY
+699 
-710 QIRRFVQF
+710 

>member
-24 LVLLALVPSL
+24 LVLLARVPSL

-43 QWKNPTAFS
+43 QWKNPTVFS
-52 HYQSPPQLVQPH
+52 HYQSPPQFVQPH

-82 ESDKTLK
+82 ESDKTSK

-122 IGLVGVTPEETKRL
+122 IGLVGVTAEETKRL
-136 TSLLNEL
+136 NSLLNEL

-173 KLIPFFKDLVGLG
+173 NLVPFFKDLVGLG

-231 RLSTSGSAAS
+231 RLSSSGSAAS

-252 DFGSEPN
+252 GFGSEPN

-268 GAQLEKTNELLSEL
+268 GAQLEKTNELLTEL

-337 SALTKADVKAPGLA
+337 NALTKADVKAPGLA

-416 LELKELGSNARI
+416 IELKELGSNARI
-428 ALTAAA
+428 VLTAAA
-434 TDFVTTA
+434 TNFVTTA
-441 SPSQKSS
+441 SPSQKST

-489 DLETGLDVLSKNN
+489 DLETGLDVPSKNN

-517 DSGSFSLKSLGSL
+517 DFGSF
-530 SQLVGFGSLSLG
+530 SLG

-630 AKALTKLNKLFPMLE
+630 AKALTKLNKLFPMLK

>member
-1 MGSSRRTEGK
+1 M
-11 TSATMHR
+11 
-18 WAVLLA
+18 
-24 LVLLALVPSL
+24 
-34 LCLPTAYVY
+34 
-43 QWKNPTAFS
+43 
-52 HYQSPPQLVQPH
+52 
-64 YFATRPSLSKPTS
+64 
-77 SFLKP
+77 
-82 ESDKTLK
+82 K

-110 SIDPKKKAQFES
+110 NIDPKKKAQFES
-122 IGLVGVTPEETKRL
+122 IGLVGVTAKETKRL

-173 KLIPFFKDLVGLG
+173 KLVPFFKDLVGLG

-195 QDGLEILESIG
+195 EDGLEILESIG

-231 RLSTSGSAAS
+231 RLSSSGSAAS

-252 DFGSEPN
+252 GFGSEPN

-268 GAQLEKTNELLSEL
+268 GAQLEKTNELLTEL

-416 LELKELGSNARI
+416 IELKELGSNARI

-441 SPSQKSS
+441 SPSQKST

-502 LDISDGLKLLDTVVG
+502 LDISDGLKFLDTVVG

-630 AKALTKLNKLFPMLE
+630 AKALAKLNKLFPMLK

-651 FDSDSENFAATRNI
+651 FDSDSENFAATRNF

>member
-64 YFATRPSLSKPTS
+64 YFATRPSVSKPTS

-82 ESDKTLK
+82 ESGKTLK

-110 SIDPKKKAQFES
+110 NIDPKKKAQFES
-122 IGLVGVTPEETKRL
+122 IGLVGVTAKETKRL
-136 TSLLNEL
+136 NSLLNEL

-173 KLIPFFKDLVGLG
+173 NLIPFFKDLVGLG

-231 RLSTSGSAAS
+231 RLSSSGSAAS

-252 DFGSEPN
+252 GFGSEPN

-268 GAQLEKTNELLSEL
+268 GVQLEKTNELLTVL
-282 AELGATYAISAVA
+282 AGLGATYAVSAVA

-351 KLVELLPILKA
+351 
-362 QSDKMT
+362 
-368 ELAEIGAKYVV
+368 EIGAKYVV

-416 LELKELGSNARI
+416 IELKELGSNARI

-441 SPSQKSS
+441 SPSQKST

-579 VADLPTISSAQRLRY
+579 VVDLPTISSAQRLRY

-630 AKALTKLNKLFPMLE
+630 AKALTKLDKLFPMLK

-651 FDSDSENFAATRNI
+651 FDSDSENYAATRNF

>member
-64 YFATRPSLSKPTS
+64 YFATRRSLSKPTS

-98 MKHVVTAVAELP
+98 MKHIVTAVAELP
-110 SIDPKKKAQFES
+110 NVDPKKKAQFES
-122 IGLVGVTPEETKRL
+122 IGLVGVTAKETKRL

-173 KLIPFFKDLVGLG
+173 KLVPFFKDLVGLG

-195 QDGLEILESIG
+195 EDGLEILESIG

-220 LEISDGLQLLN
+220 LEISDGLPLLN

-252 DFGSEPN
+252 GFGSEPN

-268 GAQLEKTNELLSEL
+268 GAQLEKTNELLTEL

-310 VVSFGPNERTRLH
+310 AVSFGPNERTRLH
-323 NILVELGELGAEAS
+323 NILMELGELGAEAS
-337 SALTKADVKAPGLA
+337 RALTKADVKAPGLA

-368 ELAEIGAKYVV
+368 ELAEIGTKYVV

-416 LELKELGSNARI
+416 LELKELGSNAKI
-428 ALTAAA
+428 VLTAAA

-441 SPSQKSS
+441 SPSQKST

-489 DLETGLDVLSKNN
+489 DLETGLDILSKNN

-542 ATLGLGLGTPEQK
+542 ATLGLGTPEQK

-630 AKALTKLNKLFPMLE
+630 AKALAKLNKLFPMLK

-651 FDSDSENFAATRNI
+651 FDSDSENFAATRNF
-665 FPSSAF
+665 FPSSA
-671 SSLRSTSA
+671 
-679 TPRGSK
+679 RGSK

-699 IVHRSSYPSTY
+699 IIHRSSYPSTY

>member
-52 HYQSPPQLVQPH
+52 HYQSPPQFVQPH
-64 YFATRPSLSKPTS
+64 YFATRPSFSKPTS

-82 ESDKTLK
+82 ESDKTSK

-110 SIDPKKKAQFES
+110 NIDPKKKAQFES

-152 SLAKEAG
+152 SLTKEAG
-159 SLAKAI
+159 SLAKEI

-173 KLIPFFKDLVGLG
+173 NLVPFFKDLVGLG

-231 RLSTSGSAAS
+231 RLSSSGSAAS

-252 DFGSEPN
+252 GFGSEPN

-268 GAQLEKTNELLSEL
+268 GAQLEKTNELLTEL

-337 SALTKADVKAPGLA
+337 SALTKAYVKAPGLA

-416 LELKELGSNARI
+416 IELKELGSNARI
-428 ALTAAA
+428 VLTAAA

-441 SPSQKSS
+441 SPSQKST

-489 DLETGLDVLSKNN
+489 DLETGLDVPSKNN

-517 DSGSFSLKSLGSL
+517 DFGSF
-530 SQLVGFGSLSLG
+530 SLG

-630 AKALTKLNKLFPMLE
+630 AKALAKLNKLFPMLK

-651 FDSDSENFAATRNI
+651 FNSDSENFAATRNF

-679 TPRGSK
+679 IPRGSK
-685 AYRGSNGLCGSYPC
+685 AYRGSNGL
-699 IVHRSSYPSTY
+699 
-710 QIRRFVQF
+710 